1 MEIER
6 RWLARGWPEREP
18 DEVWHMEQG
27 YVTTRPAVRVRSAG
41 RAERS
46 AFCSA

>member
-6 RWLARGWPEREP
+6 RWLARGWPDREA

-27 YVTTRPAVRVRSAG
+27 YVTTAPPSGCAVNAG
-41 RAERS
+41 RVE
-46 AFCSA
+46 